1 MKIIDTVQQF
11 LDSMDTRTFYL
22 YSAIYLATLTVLSVG
37 IVYYHYSAM
46 AFWRKKIVNINEAR
60 EKTRDILEQSL
71 RVSQE
76 RAAVD
81 AMMAEDP
88 NFKIG
93 GYFDHVVQ
101 QLHLTDKKDTEETA
115 QIDRED
121 GYRETE
127 LTARFVDMNMKLIA
141 ELLQEIEKTKRIHMK
156 RLDIQKSKKSGNTLD
171 MELVIATLLPKT
183 AS

>member
-11 LDSMDTRTFYL
+11 LDSLDTRMFQI
-22 YSAIYLATLTVLSVG
+22 YSAIYLGCIILLSVG
-37 IVYYHYSAM
+37 IVYYHYRSM
-46 AFWRKKIVNINEAR
+46 AFWRKKINNINEAR
-60 EKTRDILEQSL
+60 EKTREILDQSL
-71 RVSQE
+71 RVNEE
-76 RAAVD
+76 RASVD
-81 AMMAEDP
+81 AMLAEDP

-93 GYFDHVVQ
+93 GYFGKVVQ
-101 QLHLTDKKDTEETA
+101 ELNLSDKKDTEETA

-127 LTARFVDMNMKLIA
+127 LIARFVDMNMKLIA

-156 RLDIQKSKKSGNTLD
+156 KLDILKSKKSGNTLD